1 MSLINPM
8 TPTSYSATMHLIKH
22 FQRSFTSSSHNI
34 KKKVCIVGAGPAG
47 FYAAQHLV
55 KNHPDCYVDI
65 VEKLPVPFGLVR
77 LVILLVQA
85 VIRA

>member
-1 MSLINPM
+1 MIAMKPIRSLFTTNIVKNL
-8 TPTSYSATMHLIKH
+8 TNSYATSALGS
-22 FQRSFTSSSHNI
+22 NN

-55 KNHPDCYVDI
+55 KNLPDCYVDI

-77 LVILLVQA
+77 
-85 VIRA
+85 

>member
-1 MSLINPM
+1 MLCFKINRMKPM
-8 TPTSYSATMHLIKH
+8 RYTITTNIIKH
-22 FQRSFTSSSHNI
+22 FQKSFATSALGSDQN

-55 KNHPDCYVDI
+55 KNLPDCYVDI

-77 LVILLVQA
+77 
-85 VIRA
+85 

>member
-1 MSLINPM
+1 MNM
-8 TPTSYSATMHLIKH
+8 IKH
-22 FQRSFTSSSHNI
+22 LKRSFTTSLNTTDN

-47 FYAAQHLV
+47 FYAAQHLI
-55 KNHPDCYVDI
+55 KNLPDCYVDI

-85 VIRA
+85 NEKVT